1 MIVSGNV
8 LPRRDWSYEIISF
21 VVLAVLSALS
31 HFWYILIIF
40 SSALLMRELVG
51 LSFRY
56 LMNSLRLVPWHSW
69 KASGLDMRE
78 VHLRHQVFKPSKI
91 S

>member
-1 MIVSGNV
+1 MIESGKAA
-8 LPRRDWSYEIISF
+8 RDWSYEVISF
-21 VVLAVLSALS
+21 VVLAILSALS
-31 HFWYILIIF
+31 HFWYVLIVFVAAIM
-40 SSALLMRELVG
+40 LREAVG

-69 KASGLDMRE
+69 KASELNVRAA
-78 VHLRHQVFKPSKI
+78 HLRHQVFKPSKI